1 MQLKSCN
8 ALEIIEKY
16 PLNPSSYVMY
26 NFLFTSKFLFLS
38 SFFCFDPNQKCF
50 QNVMIVTRGLD
61 FFP

>member
-26 NFLFTSKFLFLS
+26 NFLFMSKFLFLS
-38 SFFCFDPNQKCF
+38 SFFVFILIRSAFKMSWLEH
-50 QNVMIVTRGLD
+50 VVLI
-61 FFP
+61 FFS